1 VQSQNNAVGV
11 GILKGDLAAAT
22 GITSIN
28 LDSTGDIKIG
38 DKIQL
43 LGPSGDVYLEL
54 VSTQDLSSTGAG
66 VTLSVVSFDLLNPI
80 PSGTNIV
87 YGYKK
92 MYYSEKL
99 RFDTLQHTAVATA
112 PIAVENMLSNEVRIV
127 DGNVFI
133 KSGATIY
140 KIAGASYLP

>member
-66 VTLSVVSFDLLNPI
+66 VTLSVVSFDLANPI

-99 RFDTLQHTAVATA
+99 RFDTLQHTAVNAA
-112 PIAVENMLSNEVRIV
+112 PAILADMLYNEVRVV
-127 DGNVFI
+127 DGDIWI
-133 KSGATIY
+133 KSGEVIY
-140 KIAGASYLP
+140 KLAGVAIIS